1 MGLKC
6 GYKAD
11 INKINCMGF
20 KWGLNVSL
28 VSIRMLSNSQPI
40 RIYDD
45 QLVTLLCAAIHGK
58 VKINP
63 RCFALDGDYAY
74 ALNAMLMTHSQ
85 TLAPKSESVS
95 EYPQPPPIATAIL
108 LLTNANPKSKAHFGF
123 CGVNGWRGG
132 GGLWWCMQGNW
143 HAATWRQK
151 YTINLHATCTF
162 VYEYVC
168 TRSHTHTHTHT
179 GKHTLLW
186 IEIVSTQ

>member
-1 MGLKC
+1 
-6 GYKAD
+6 
-11 INKINCMGF
+11 MGF

-123 CGVNGWRGG
+123 CGVKGRVAMMVHAGELTCRNLAAKVHNKFACHMHIRIRV
-132 GGLWWCMQGNW
+132 CM
-143 HAATWRQK
+143 HS
-151 YTINLHATCTF
+151 
-162 VYEYVC
+162 V
-168 TRSHTHTHTHT
+168 SHTHTHTHT